1 MKNVIFFMALVGV
14 SFSLQAQMLKVS
26 TGACWIQGEDETLTG
41 IEHQARLSDFAGEKA
56 ALIYGNEFTV
66 RREFKNAEQYFNLLP
81 ADLNSNIVKPVQ
93 DARRLT
99 NAEMQQMYGGIKLNI
114 TGRFVLRDSRFVS
127 VIDSIYLYETDGVS
141 PSSRVYFN
149 YRVGDGKTPSLKTE
163 NAVSLC
169 QQQTT
174 SYHELCVQMA
184 AMVETFHQYVLKINQ
199 YSVQTLDR
207 PVADIVMQSLGANR
221 CLGLEQAKAYL
232 QSKNPQ

>member
-1 MKNVIFFMALVGV
+1 MKSVIFFLVLGV

-26 TGACWIQGEDETLTG
+26 TGACWIQGEEETLTG
-41 IEHQARLSDFAGEKA
+41 IEHQARLSDFAGERA

-66 RREFKNAEQYFNLLP
+66 RREFKNAAQYFNQLP
-81 ADLNSNIVKPVQ
+81 ADLNSNIVKPVR

-99 NAEMQQMYGGIKLNI
+99 NAEMQQMYGGVKLNI
-114 TGRFVLRDSRFVS
+114 TGRFVLRDSGFVS

-169 QQQTT
+169 QQQAT
-174 SYHELCVQMA
+174 SQQELCSQMV
-184 AMVETFHQYVLKINQ
+184 AMVETFHQYAVKMNQ
-199 YSVQTLDR
+199 HSIQTLNG
-207 PVADIVMQSLGANR
+207 PMVDIVMQSLGANR

-232 QSKNPQ
+232 QSRNP